1 MRHTQTVSDAP
12 LPSSP
17 SPETPT
23 TAAPAAP
30 LPWRTEVLLLLVVA
44 LALRALKIAVTEPW
58 LDEACS
64 IELARQGPAALLHT
78 LTTSDASPHPPLY
91 FLLLSG
97 FIHLLGDSIGPVR
110 LPSLFAGLAL
120 VATTAE
126 AARRL
131 AGRWPARLAGLI
143 AAVSPLAIHYSV
155 EARGYGLLAVLSL
168 GLALSVERYLT
179 TGGRRG
185 LLLIATL
192 GLAASLTHYF
202 ALFLLPLPLMLAL
215 GDEVNR
221 RRRVNQALA
230 DPPNRGAPSAVRG
243 AAIASAV
250 LLAAMLPGIWLVIGQ
265 LQRGAGGTSWLR
277 PMTGIVD
284 ASVASLEAMA
294 LGTQLPV
301 YLGHAGMVRVGE
313 LMHALG
319 LGFMGGGALLGTLW
333 PLAPERRRI
342 RRALAGLALLSA
354 GAPLVLSIW
363 RPLYLPGRYELA
375 AMAPVHVLAAV
386 GWWHMFRLLAARL
399 KRRDQVAGWL
409 VGLTVV
415 VLSSAYLPQYLG
427 LRTVQPFT
435 LVTMSITRS
444 ATPTSAVIVTRLTGP
459 PTAWQ
464 LRQSEF
470 PGITR
475 YFPAAQASHPCW
487 LDTAARADPEL
498 ADEATALSAEL
509 ARAGIDRLFVVVAL
523 RKGRPYP
530 PTSMLFKAL
539 KVTGWKMRGSRHAGV
554 YGIAMFARK
563 R

>member
-1 MRHTQTVSDAP
+1 MRHTQSVSESH
-12 LPSSP
+12 LSSP
-17 SPETPT
+17 AEP
-23 TAAPAAP
+23 APAPPTKGAAQ
-30 LPWRTEVLLLLVVA
+30 LPWHTEVLLLLVVA

-64 IELARQGPAALLHT
+64 IERARHGPAALLHT

-97 FIHLLGDSIGPVR
+97 FIHLLGDTIGPVR

-155 EARGYGLLAVLSL
+155 EARSYGLLAVLSL
-168 GLALSVERYLT
+168 GLALSVERFLA
-179 TGGRRG
+179 TGERRS
-185 LLLIATL
+185 LLLVGIL
-192 GLAASLTHYF
+192 GLTASLTHYF
-202 ALFLLPLPLMLAL
+202 ALFLLPLPLLLAL
-215 GDEVNR
+215 GDELSR
-221 RRRVNQALA
+221 RRHATTLPQDA
-230 DPPNRGAPSAVRG
+230 PNPVRG
-243 AAIASAV
+243 AVIASAV

-277 PMTGIVD
+277 PMTGMFD

-294 LGTQLPV
+294 LGTKLPI

-333 PLAPERRRI
+333 PLPPERRGI
-342 RRALAGLALLSA
+342 RRALVGLALLSA
-354 GAPLVLSIW
+354 GAPLVLSVW

-386 GWWHMFRLLAARL
+386 GWWHMIGLLAARL
-399 KRRDQVAGWL
+399 QRKDQIAGWL
-409 VGLTVV
+409 VGLAVV
-415 VLSSAYLPQYLG
+415 ILSSGYLPQYLG

-435 LVTMSITRS
+435 LVNMSITRA
-444 ATPTSAVIVTRLTGP
+444 ATPTSAVIFTRLTGP

-464 LRQSEF
+464 LRQTDF

-487 LDTAARADPEL
+487 LDKAVHADPKL
-498 ADEATALSAEL
+498 ADEAAALSADL
-509 ARAGIDRLFVVVAL
+509 SRAGIDRLFVVVAL
-523 RKGRPYP
+523 RKGRPYR
-530 PTSMLFKAL
+530 PTSILFKAL
-539 KVTGWKMRGSRHAGV
+539 KASGWKMRGSRHAGV